1 MAKVEKRGAL
11 SEETLQDFFRE
22 MLLIRRFE
30 EKVEERFRAGELP
43 GFLHVAIGQEA
54 VAVGV
59 CRALEDGDVIA
70 STHRAH
76 GHTLAK
82 GTHPN
87 ELMAELYGKLEGCSH
102 GYGGSMHLY
111 DVERGNM
118 GANAVV
124 GGGLPAVTGA
134 ALAFKLR
141 DEPRVAVA
149 FFGDGATNIGTVHE
163 SLNLAQ
169 LWRVPALFVCENNG
183 WAESTPASQQLPIED
198 LSKRAEA
205 YGMRA
210 VTVDGQDVEAVY
222 RATIEALAH
231 AREGHG
237 PVFLHVITYRLTGHY
252 IGDPQV
258 YRPKGELEHLRQT
271 QDPVTK
277 LRERLELSDEEFE
290 QLDREAVRD
299 ALATAMR
306 KDDDVFI
313 MGEDIAEM
321 GGSMGVTQG
330 MLDEFGPERV
340 RNTPISE
347 MALVGAAIG
356 AALQGMRP
364 VAEVMYEDFLTLAA
378 EQIVNQAA
386 KHRYMSGGQLKVPLT
401 VRTQGGAGWSP
412 GAQHAQQLEAW
423 FTHIPGLKVVF
434 ASTPTDV
441 RGLLWSAIY
450 DDNPVVFFEH
460 RTLYGLKED
469 VPEELE
475 PIELGKAR
483 VHRAGTD
490 VTVVAI
496 GRLVHEALAAAEE
509 AEAAGVSV
517 EVVDPRTLLPLDE
530 ETIVNSVKKTNRCVV
545 AHEAVTKMGFGAEI
559 AAVVQYQA
567 FDYLDAP
574 IERVGAKFT
583 PVPFAPVMEEFV
595 VPHAKDVLAAVNRT
609 VGRGD

>member
-11 SEETLQDFFRE
+11 SEETLKDFFRE

-59 CRALEDGDVIA
+59 CRALEEGDVIA

-169 LWRVPALFVCENNG
+169 LWRVPALFVLEDNG
-183 WAESTPASQQLPIED
+183 WAESTPAKQQLPIED
-198 LSKRAEA
+198 LCKRAEA

-210 VTVDGQDVEAVY
+210 VHVDGQNVEEVH

-237 PVFLHVITYRLTGHY
+237 PVFLHVRTYRLTGHY
-252 IGDPQV
+252 VGDPQV
-258 YRPKGELEHLRQT
+258 YRDKDELPRLRET
-271 QDPVTK
+271 EDPITK
-277 LRERLELSDEEFE
+277 LRDRLGLSDEEFE
-290 QLDREAVRD
+290 QMDREAHELVE
-299 ALATAMR
+299 AS
-306 KDDDVFI
+306 V
-313 MGEDIAEM
+313 
-321 GGSMGVTQG
+321 
-330 MLDEFGPERV
+330 EF
-340 RNTPISE
+340 
-347 MALVGAAIG
+347 
-356 AALQGMRP
+356 
-364 VAEVMYEDFLTLAA
+364 
-378 EQIVNQAA
+378 A
-386 KHRYMSGGQLKVPLT
+386 K
-401 VRTQGGAGWSP
+401 
-412 GAQHAQQLEAW
+412 
-423 FTHIPGLKVVF
+423 
-434 ASTPTDV
+434 
-441 RGLLWSAIY
+441 
-450 DDNPVVFFEH
+450 
-460 RTLYGLKED
+460 
-469 VPEELE
+469 
-475 PIELGKAR
+475 
-483 VHRAGTD
+483 AGTD
-490 VTVVAI
+490 P
-496 GRLVHEALAAAEE
+496 RPEDALKNVYA
-509 AEAAGVSV
+509 
-517 EVVDPRTLLPLDE
+517 
-530 ETIVNSVKKTNRCVV
+530 
-545 AHEAVTKMGFGAEI
+545 
-559 AAVVQYQA
+559 
-567 FDYLDAP
+567 
-574 IERVGAKFT
+574 
-583 PVPFAPVMEEFV
+583 
-595 VPHAKDVLAAVNRT
+595 
-609 VGRGD
+609 